1 LLPRLDALMMAPLS
15 LDLAPTPITMPSCRP
30 AIRRCLALPL
40 LLLCLLLF
48 QATAMAASVVT
59 GTWEH
64 AISAFQPPKYP
75 RGFSHFAYV
84 NPQAPKGGKLNLSN
98 PDRRSS
104 FDKWNPFTV
113 KGVAP
118 AAMRIFVFET
128 LGFIAMDEPKAIYGL
143 VGEEIMVAPD
153 LSAVTWR
160 IHPKARFSNGD
171 AVTAADVV
179 HSFNLMTSPQASPE
193 YTVGFAS
200 IARAV
205 AVDARTVRFDLKE
218 PGLDGVFTTAELPV
232 FSAKWGAGK
241 KFDEII
247 TDMPIATGP
256 YVIDKFQMPSRLELK
271 RRDDYWA
278 RDLPVRRGF
287 FNFDRVVYRMYKDQD
302 VRREGF
308 KGGEFDI
315 YKEYRASQWVRSHRG
330 PKWESGRI
338 AKQTFRVETGSMPQ
352 AMNLNLRRPKYQ
364 DIRVREAIARAYDFD
379 KYNRYKSFDA
389 ADSLFNNTDFA
400 AQGEPSAAELALLE
414 PYRAELPPQVFG
426 PPYRVPRYGAS
437 PSALRDSL
445 RRAQELLAEAGWKP
459 GADGWLRNAAGE
471 QLTVEMLEPT
481 QTGRLPDFARNL
493 KKLGIEYSERLVDF
507 ALYRRRLTAF
517 DYDMIIIVEPKFTLP
532 DAGQVGS
539 LYGSASAKKEGGQNF
554 RGVQSKV
561 VDMLIERIAKA
572 GTLDELR
579 TAAHA
584 LDRVVMWNHWSVPML
599 YSRQQNVSYRNRFG
613 IPAKTAGYLD
623 IDTML
628 EVYSQPWPLWTW
640 WDKAL
645 APSQA
650 PIPTWKE

>member
-1 LLPRLDALMMAPLS
+1 MFALFQSARRSLSALLW
-15 LDLAPTPITMPSCRP
+15 
-30 AIRRCLALPL
+30 LPL
-40 LLLCLLLF
+40 WLLYV
-48 QATAMAASVVT
+48 TAGAAPVVT

-64 AISAFQPPKYP
+64 AISAYQPPKYP
-75 RGFSHFAYV
+75 RGYTHFGYA
-84 NPQAPKGGKLNLSN
+84 NPAAPKGGTLNLSN

-104 FDKWNPFTV
+104 FDKWNPYTI

-118 AAMRIFVFET
+118 AAMRIYIFET
-128 LGFIAMDEPKAIYGL
+128 LGFVAMDEPKAVYGM

-153 LSAVTWR
+153 MAAVSWR

-179 HSFNLMTSPQASPE
+179 YSFTLMTSPQASPE
-193 YTVGFAS
+193 YTVPLAG

-205 AVDARTVRFDLKE
+205 AVDTRTVRFDLKE
-218 PGLDGVFTTAELPV
+218 PGLDAVLSTAELPV

-241 KFDEII
+241 KFDEIV

-256 YVIDKFQMPSRLELK
+256 YVVDKFQMPSRLELK

-278 RDLPVRRGF
+278 KDLPVRRGF

-308 KGGEFDI
+308 KGGEFDL

-338 AKQTFRVETGSMPQ
+338 AKQTFQVSTGSMPQ
-352 AMNLNLRRPKYQ
+352 AMQLNLRRPKYQ
-364 DIRVREAIARAYDFD
+364 DIRVREAILRAYDFD
-379 KYNRYKSFDA
+379 KYNRYGTFDPS
-389 ADSLFNNTDFA
+389 DSLFNNTDFA
-400 AQGEPSAAELALLE
+400 AQGNPSAAELALLE

-426 PPYRVPRYGAS
+426 PPFRMPRYGAS
-437 PSALRDSL
+437 PNGLRDSL
-445 RRAQELLAEAGWKP
+445 RRAQELLADAGWKP
-459 GADGWLRNAAGE
+459 GPDGWLRNAAGE
-471 QLTVEMLEPT
+471 KLTLEMLEPQ
-481 QTGRLPDFARNL
+481 QTGRLPEFARNL

-507 ALYRRRLTAF
+507 ALYRRRLNAF
-517 DYDMIIIVEPKFTLP
+517 DYDMVIIVEPKLTLP
-532 DAGQVGS
+532 DAGQIGS

-554 RGVQSKV
+554 RGVQSKA
-561 VDMLIERIAKA
+561 VDMLIDRIAKA
-572 GTLDELR
+572 ETMDDLR

-584 LDRVVMWNHWSVPML
+584 LDRVVMWQFSGVPML
-599 YSRQQNVSYRNRFG
+599 YSRSQNVSYRNRFG
-613 IPAKTAGYLD
+613 IPATQASYMD
-623 IDTML
+623 IDTFIQT
-628 EVYSQPWPLWTW
+628 YSQPWPLMTW

-650 PIPTWKE
+650 PIPAWTE

>member
-1 LLPRLDALMMAPLS
+1 MMAPPF
-15 LDLAPTPITMPSCRP
+15 LALVPSTMPLCRS
-30 AIRRCLALPL
+30 AICRCLALL
-40 LLLCLLLF
+40 LSLVLSH
-48 QATAMAASVVT
+48 APAMAVPVAT

-64 AISAFQPPKYP
+64 AISAYQPPKYP

-84 NPQAPKGGKLNLSN
+84 NPQAPKGGVLNLSN
-98 PDRRSS
+98 PDRRTS
-104 FDKWNPFTV
+104 FDKWNPYTI

-128 LGFIAMDEPKAIYGL
+128 LGFVAMDEPKAVYGL

-153 LSAVTWR
+153 MAAVSWR

-179 HSFNLMTSPQASPE
+179 HSFKLMSSPQASPE
-193 YTVGFAS
+193 YTVGLAG

-218 PGLDGVFTTAELPV
+218 PGLDAVLATAELPV

-256 YVIDKFQMPSRLELK
+256 YVIDKFQMPRRLELK

-278 RDLPVRRGF
+278 KELPVRRGF
-287 FNFDRVVYRMYKDQD
+287 YNFDRIIYRMYADQD

-308 KGGEFDI
+308 KGGEFDL
-315 YKEYRASQWVRSHRG
+315 YKEYRASQWARSHRG

-338 AKQTFRVETGSMPQ
+338 AKQTFQVSTGSMPQ

-364 DIRVREAIARAYDFD
+364 DIRVREAILRAYDFD
-379 KYNRYKSFDA
+379 KYNRYGTFDA
-389 ADSLFNNTDFA
+389 SDSLFNNTDFA
-400 AQGEPSAAELALLE
+400 AQGNPSAAELALLE
-414 PYRAELPPQVFG
+414 PYRADLPPQVFG
-426 PPYRVPRYGAS
+426 PPFRMPRYGAS
-437 PSALRDSL
+437 PNALRDSL
-445 RRAQELLAEAGWKP
+445 RRAQELLADAGWKP
-459 GADGWLRNAAGE
+459 GPDGWLYNAAGDK
-471 QLTVEMLEPT
+471 LTVEMLEPS
-481 QTGRLPDFARNL
+481 QTGRLPEFARNL

-507 ALYRRRLTAF
+507 ALYRRRLAAF

-532 DAGQVGS
+532 DAGQVSS
-539 LYGSASAKKEGGQNF
+539 LYGSESARKEGGQNF

-572 GTLDELR
+572 ETIDDLR
-579 TAAHA
+579 NAARA
-584 LDRVVMWNHWSVPML
+584 LDRVVMWQFYGVPML
-599 YSRQQNVSYRNRFG
+599 YSRSQNVSYRNRFG
-613 IPAKTAGYLD
+613 IPATQASYMD
-623 IDTML
+623 IDTFI
-628 EVYSQPWPLWTW
+628 EIYSQPWPLMTW
-640 WDKAL
+640 WDKTL

-650 PIPTWKE
+650 PIPAWKE